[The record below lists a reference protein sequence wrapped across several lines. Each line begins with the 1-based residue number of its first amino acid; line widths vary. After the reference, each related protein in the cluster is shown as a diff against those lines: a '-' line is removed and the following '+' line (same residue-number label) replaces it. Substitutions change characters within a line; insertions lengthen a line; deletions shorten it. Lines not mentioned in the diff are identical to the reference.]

1 MKLVQNINVNFQ
13 KQQQQQQK
21 TLYEE
26 KYNPLLKMIMSLQ
39 GREVCETG
47 PGGGGEMGET
57 RTPETLS
64 PNLQKIVS
72 MLFSFSGAALSQF
85 AGLEAWGLGGIRR

>member
-1 MKLVQNINVNFQ
+1 MSISKSNNNN
-13 KQQQQQQK
+13 KK